1 MTADDGTTYLQVA
14 KGGVFSYYE
23 FPWPAND
30 RLTDEKWRQMLDTGQ
45 APPLQPWVTSFF
57 SPDTVHAELQEAVYR
72 FQKQVNWIYWDV
84 STDNVPFND
93 RIKAV
98 FQPYVEILR
107 KINRYEGRQLVSSSY
122 RSFDLQSD
130 TLAVVTVRET
140 WQDWLYQPVEYFGDG
155 EGEALAQRGPYT
167 LDVTYTV
174 EKGQNESDPD
184 QWDVTNVVYAN
195 QPPAWK

>member
-1 MTADDGTTYLQVA
+1 VA
-14 KGGVFSYYE
+14 KGGAFSYYE

-30 RLTDEKWRQMLDTGQ
+30 RLTDEKWRQMLEDGK
-45 APPLQPWVTSFF
+45 APPLLKWTSSFF
-57 SPDTVHAELQEAVYR
+57 SPDTAYSELQEAVYG
-72 FQKQVNWIYWDV
+72 FQSQVNIVYWEA
-84 STDNVPFND
+84 STDSLYFND

-98 FQPYVEILR
+98 LKPYADMLR
-107 KINRYEGRQLVSSSY
+107 ALNRYEGRQLVSSSY

-155 EGEALAQRGPYT
+155 EGEPLAQRGPYT

-174 EKGQNESDPD
+174 EKGQNADMPD
-184 QWDVTNVVYAN
+184 SWEVTNLVYAN